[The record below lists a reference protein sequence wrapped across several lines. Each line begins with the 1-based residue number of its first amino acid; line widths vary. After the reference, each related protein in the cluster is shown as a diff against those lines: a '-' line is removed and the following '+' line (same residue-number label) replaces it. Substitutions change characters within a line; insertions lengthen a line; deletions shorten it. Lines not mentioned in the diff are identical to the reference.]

1 MRPLP
6 RIDRRLALILLR
18 QLTLARGARP
28 LIEDASLQIH
38 TGWRVG
44 LVGANGSGKSSLF
57 ALLAGELHA
66 ESGDCEIPPAWS
78 IASVSQETPALPSPA
93 IEFVLDGDT
102 ELRRV
107 ERALLEA
114 DRDHDGHAL
123 AEGHAR
129 LDAISGYSA
138 RARAAALLAGL
149 GFESTDLERPVA
161 DFSGGWRMR
170 LNLARALSSRADL
183 LLLDEPT
190 NHLDLDA
197 VVWLE
202 RWLANWRGT
211 LLLVSHDRDFLDGCV
226 SHIAQIESR
235 RLTLYTGNYSAFEE
249 QRAARLAV
257 QQAMYEKQQREVA
270 HMEGFIARFRAKA
283 SKARQ
288 AQSRLKALDR
298 LERIAPAH
306 VDAPFDFEFPAP
318 ERSPDPLL
326 ALADA
331 VLGYPGRPV
340 LEGVEMSLRPG
351 ARLGLLGPN
360 GAGKS
365 TLIKAIAGVLAPLSG
380 SRTEGHGIKI
390 GYFAQHQLEQ
400 LRPDESPLQH
410 LVRAER
416 QTRELDLRSYLGSFD
431 FRGSMADAPTGAFSG
446 GEKSRLA
453 LALIVR
459 QRPNLLLLDEPT
471 NHLDL
476 EMRHALTRALA
487 EYEGSLVLV
496 SHDRALLRTVCDGFL
511 LVADGR
517 AAEFPGDVDDY
528 LAWLVERRARTDAV
542 QPDAPATLDREA
554 RRAQRESA
562 GADRQARLARRRP
575 LAKEARELEREVESL
590 EAEKRGLEARLA
602 DTAFYSAGNLAE
614 VQAATRRCTEI
625 GRRLEEA
632 ESRWLQL
639 QAELDAIGEA

>member
-1 MRPLP
+1 M
-6 RIDRRLALILLR
+6 ILLR
-18 QLTLARGARP
+18 HLSLSRGPRL
-28 LIEDASLQIH
+28 LIEDASLQMH

-57 ALLAGELHA
+57 ALLRGELHA
-66 ESGDCEIPPAWS
+66 ETGDCEVPSGWT
-78 IASVSQETPALPSPA
+78 IASVSQETPALAQAA
-93 IEFVLDGDT
+93 IEYVLDGDA

-107 ERALLEA
+107 ETSLAQA

-123 AEGHAR
+123 AEWHAR
-129 LDAISGYSA
+129 LDAIGGYAA

-149 GFESTDLERPVA
+149 GFATADLERPVA

-183 LLLDEPT
+183 MLLDEPT

-211 LLLVSHDRDFLDGCV
+211 LMLVSHDRDFLDGCV

-235 RLTLYTGNYSAFEE
+235 RINLYTGNYSAFEE

-270 HMEGFIARFRAKA
+270 HMESFVARFRAKA

-318 ERSPDPLL
+318 ARAPDPLL
-326 ALADA
+326 ALEDA

-340 LEGVEMSLRPG
+340 LKGVDLSLRPG

-365 TLIKAIAGVLAPLSG
+365 TLIKTIAGELPPLSG
-380 SRTEGHGIKI
+380 RWTAGHGLEV

-476 EMRHALTRALA
+476 EMRHALMRALA

-517 AAEFPGDVDDY
+517 AAEFSGDVDDY
-528 LAWLVERRARTDAV
+528 LAWLVERRARTDSA
-542 QPDAPATLDREA
+542 QPDAPAMLDKEA
-554 RRAQRESA
+554 RRAERASA

-575 LAKEARELEREVESL
+575 LVKEAQILEREVEAL
-590 EAEKRGLEARLA
+590 EAEKRSIEAKLA
-602 DTAFYSAGNLAE
+602 DTAFYSAGNLVE
-614 VQAATRRCTEI
+614 VQAATRRCADI

-632 ESRWLQL
+632 ETRWLEL
-639 QAELDAIGEA
+639 QAELEAIGEA

>member
-6 RIDRRLALILLR
+6 RTDSRPALILLR
-18 QLTLARGARP
+18 QLTLARGPRH
-28 LIEDASLQIH
+28 LIEDANLQIH
-38 TGWRVG
+38 DGWRVG

-57 ALLAGELHA
+57 ALLRGELHA
-66 ESGDCEIPPAWS
+66 ETGDCEVPPAWS
-78 IASVSQETPALPSPA
+78 IASVSQETPALPQPA
-93 IEFVLDGDT
+93 IEFVLDGDA

-107 ERALLEA
+107 ERALAQA

-123 AEGHAR
+123 AEWHAR
-129 LDAISGYSA
+129 LDAIGGYSA
-138 RARAAALLAGL
+138 RARAAALVAGL
-149 GFESTDLERPVA
+149 GFTSGDLERPVA

-170 LNLARALSSRADL
+170 LNLARALASRADL
-183 LLLDEPT
+183 MLLDEPT

-202 RWLANWRGT
+202 RWLADWRGT

-235 RLTLYTGNYSAFEE
+235 RITLYTGNYSAFEE
-249 QRAARLAV
+249 QRAARLAA
-257 QQAMYEKQQREVA
+257 QQAMYDKQQREIA
-270 HMEGFIARFRAKA
+270 HMEGFVARFRAKA

-306 VDAPFDFEFPAP
+306 VDAPFDFEFPDPA
-318 ERSPDPLL
+318 RAPDPLL
-326 ALADA
+326 VLEDAALGYAGRA
-331 VLGYPGRPV
+331 VLER
-340 LEGVEMSLRPG
+340 VEMSLRPG

-365 TLIKAIAGVLAPLSG
+365 TLIKTIAGAIEPLTG
-380 SRTEGHGIKI
+380 RRTEGHGLAI

-410 LVRAER
+410 LVRLER
-416 QTRELDLRSYLGSFD
+416 HTRELDLRSYLGSFD
-431 FRGSMADAPTGAFSG
+431 FRGAMADAPTGAFSG

-476 EMRHALTRALA
+476 EMRHALMRALA
-487 EYEGSLVLV
+487 GYEGSLVLV

-511 LVADGR
+511 LVADGSVVD
-517 AAEFPGDVDDY
+517 FSGDVDDY
-528 LAWLVERRARTDAV
+528 LAWLVDRRARADARE
-542 QPDAPATLDREA
+542 PDAPATLDREA
-554 RRAQRESA
+554 RRAGRESA
-562 GADRQARLARRRP
+562 AADRQSRLARRRP
-575 LAKEARELEREVESL
+575 LAKEARALEHEVEAL
-590 EAEKRGLEARLA
+590 EAEKRDLEARLA
-602 DTAFYSAGNLAE
+602 DTAFYTAGNLAQ
-614 VQAATRRCTEI
+614 VQAATRRSADI

-632 ESRWLQL
+632 ESRWLEL
-639 QAELDAIGEA
+639 QAQLDAIGEA